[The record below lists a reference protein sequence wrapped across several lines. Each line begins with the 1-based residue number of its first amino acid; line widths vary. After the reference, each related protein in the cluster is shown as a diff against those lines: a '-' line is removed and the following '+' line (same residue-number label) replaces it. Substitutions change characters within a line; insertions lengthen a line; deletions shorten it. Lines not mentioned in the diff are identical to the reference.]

1 MKEFWLFLVMA
12 LVVGCSDVVTSHY
25 GTYNEAANDQLFGR
39 GWLPEFIPLSSFNIT
54 TSNNLDLNQSE
65 GEFSF
70 LLPETD
76 SFVSRLVP
84 YYGRGTPFSDF
95 EKLVERRKAE
105 GYALYEF
112 SRKGCVWVFFM
123 NRGKGHTY
131 YRMWLVHNSN

>member
-95 EKLVERRKAE
+95 EKLGPVNTTVSHPRSAR
-105 GYALYEF
+105 
-112 SRKGCVWVFFM
+112 S
-123 NRGKGHTY
+123 
-131 YRMWLVHNSN
+131 